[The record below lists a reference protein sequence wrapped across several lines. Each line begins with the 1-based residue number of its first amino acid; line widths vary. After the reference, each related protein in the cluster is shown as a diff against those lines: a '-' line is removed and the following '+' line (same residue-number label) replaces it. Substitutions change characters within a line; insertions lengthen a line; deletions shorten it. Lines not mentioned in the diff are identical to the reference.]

1 MNRNAIVGH
10 NSARPRPVL
19 MTPLRRCGSHALRL
33 RLNFSPDF
41 YSPYPLHIV
50 DFMPLLDLYGDL
62 HADAAYFQM
71 VIDVIGLQTASMVKW
86 DDMVFDPVTIFE
98 SIKDRPRSVHAIL
111 WELLL
116 QSGETHHARVVMDKS
131 LDSVHYA
138 EELIHLLP
146 DILFLN
152 VVRDPRAQV
161 NSMNRAIIH
170 DFDASL
176 NTLSWVRAY
185 EDGRNLE
192 KNHPNR
198 VLTIRY
204 EDFLANQETVLRRIC
219 GFFDI
224 EFLPAMLDVSLSKE
238 ARDITA
244 LSALWESNTSAPIP
258 ANKDKFKQTMTLEE
272 IEIIESLASEL
283 MDYYGY
289 QKMTPASINV
299 TAPQLE
305 EARRRS
311 EIQRKKAW
319 ADLHLHNSR
328 DYQLRRFRADYL
340 ETVRTRLLRE
350 AGIDARSTAMPTYQ
364 ATAAPVVLIG
374 GAAAR
379 PDLTV

>member
-1 MNRNAIVGH
+1 
-10 NSARPRPVL
+10 

-33 RLNFSPDF
+33 RLNFNLDF

-62 HADAAYFQM
+62 HDDTVYFQM
-71 VIDVIGLQTASMVKW
+71 VMDVIGLQTASMVKW
-86 DDMVFDPVTIFE
+86 DGAVFDPVTIFE
-98 SIKDRPRSVHAIL
+98 AIKDRPRSVHSIL

-138 EELIHLLP
+138 EELIRLLP

-170 DFDASL
+170 DFDAAL
-176 NTLSWVRAY
+176 NAQSWVRAY
-185 EDGRNLE
+185 EAGRNLE
-192 KNHPNR
+192 KNHPHR

-204 EDFLANQETVLRRIC
+204 EDFLANQEAVLRRIC
-219 GFFDI
+219 GFFEI
-224 EFLPAMLDVSLSKE
+224 EFLPAMLDVSMSKE

-244 LSALWESNTSAPIP
+244 LSALWESNTSAPIS
-258 ANKDKFKQTMTLEE
+258 ANKDKFKKTMTLEE
-272 IEIIESLASEL
+272 IEIIESIAGEL
-283 MDYYGY
+283 MDHYGY
-289 QKMTPASINV
+289 QKMTPAGIKV
-299 TAPQLE
+299 TALQLD

-311 EIQRKKAW
+311 EVLREKAW
-319 ADLHLHNSR
+319 ADMRLHNKR

-340 ETVRTRLLRE
+340 EAVRTRLLRE
-350 AGIDARSTAMPTYQ
+350 SGAGGLAAMRVQQ
-364 ATAAPVVLIG
+364 ATAAVVSM
-374 GAAAR
+374 R
-379 PDLTV
+379 PHGSAI